1 MILFELVL
9 LQENAIKG
17 YCDLVDSLVGVV
29 KEQQG
34 PSTSNPITSSG
45 DDIIVSDSNGV
56 RTVTLNRPKKKNA
69 ITVKVCVCVRLVIIV
84 MLL

>member
-1 MILFELVL
+1 MVILFELVL

-29 KEQQG
+29 KEQ
-34 PSTSNPITSSG
+34 STSNPITSSG